1 MKIEKLLRGMTA
13 GASLVALM
21 SAGGTI
27 EAGELLASEQLV
39 RGYAADVEKAENF
52 GLCGGC
58 HSVVTGSEGLCA
70 RADGGGETICGRI

>member
-21 SAGGTI
+21 SAGTTA
-27 EAGELLASEQLV
+27 EAGDLLASEHLV

-58 HSVVTGSEGLCA
+58 HSVVASGENMCA
-70 RADGGGETICGRI
+70 RAGGEGLGT